1 MQTRTLGR
9 IITAVSIIRAI
20 HPILSTVRT
29 PQQERF
35 FLFALAGIQFT
46 HILDF
51 MIMMPLG
58 PQFIRA
64 LDINTHQ
71 FGLLLS
77 SYTFAAAF
85 AGIFATYYVD
95 RFERRQLLLS
105 LYACFIVATLAC
117 GFAPNYH
124 TLFIARAFAGAF
136 GGVLG
141 AMVQT
146 IVADSIPFERRGKAL
161 GTVMAAFSVSTVAG
175 VPLSLFL
182 ANHITVLGWR
192 APFVFIALISTVI
205 LYLAYRNL
213 PKITGHLD
221 HVHEG
226 SRFRQIYELA
236 IARHHLRAFIFIGFI
251 MVTGFSVI
259 PYIALYLTS
268 NVGIANSYISL
279 IYLCGGVATLM
290 SSRYIGHMADKH
302 GKVKVFR
309 VLAIVSLVPLI
320 VTTNLPEVPLW
331 VVLINQTLFFILIS
345 GRMIPAMAMISQVV
359 EAKIR
364 GTFMSLIGSVQM
376 LSSGIASVVAGVV
389 VTIGADG
396 KMQHYSWVGYGSAVC
411 GLITFFLVGYIHS
424 DQKAGQSNVVNLF
437 NKAK

>member
-1 MQTRTLGR
+1 
-9 IITAVSIIRAI
+9 
-20 HPILSTVRT
+20 
-29 PQQERF
+29 
-35 FLFALAGIQFT
+35 
-46 HILDF
+46 
-51 MIMMPLG
+51 MMPLG
-58 PQFIRA
+58 PQFISA
-64 LDINTHQ
+64 LNINTHQ

-77 SYTFAAAF
+77 SYTFAAAI

-105 LYACFIVATLAC
+105 LYACFIIATLAC

-136 GGVLG
+136 GGILG
-141 AMVQT
+141 SLVQT

-182 ANHITVLGWR
+182 ANHIEYLGWR
-192 APFVFIALISTVI
+192 APFIFIALVSTLI
-205 LYLAYRNL
+205 LYLAYRNI
-213 PKITGHLD
+213 PKIAGHLD

-226 SRFRQIYELA
+226 SRFRQIYDIV
-236 IARHHLRAFIFIGFI
+236 IAQHHLRAFVFMGLI
-251 MVTGFSVI
+251 MMTGFSVI

-268 NVGIANSYISL
+268 NVGVDNAYISL

-290 SSRYIGHMADKH
+290 SSRYIGHMSDKY

-309 VLAIVSLVPLI
+309 ILAIVSLVPLL
-320 VTTNLPEVPLW
+320 VTTNLGPVPLW
-331 VVLINQTLFFILIS
+331 MVLINSTTFFILIS
-345 GRMIPAMAMISQVV
+345 GRMIPAMAMVSQVV
-359 EAKIR
+359 EARIR

-376 LSSGIASVVAGVV
+376 LALGIASVVAGAI

-396 KMQHYSWVGYGSAVC
+396 KMEHYNVVGYGAAVC
-411 GLITFFLVGYIHS
+411 GLLTFWLVGYIHS
-424 DQKAGQSNVVNLF
+424 DQKMS
-437 NKAK
+437 